1 MVNNTPS
8 ASAWRLVVRVS
19 RSSLSFTTAS
29 IGGVSHE
36 AYPLNSS
43 ISMAANL
50 REALR
55 TVPMLKEP
63 YDRTLVM
70 VDTPVLMIPMPLFR
84 EDDYQELYR
93 YTFCDTAQQVVMH
106 SVLPDLNSVAVFA
119 VQKDIR
125 TVVGD
130 AFGRPRYMPVMASV
144 WRHLHQRSYTGQR
157 GKLFVYFHERQME
170 VMSFVQNRFRFCN
183 AYTVNNPN
191 DAIFYMLSVWKQTGL
206 DAERDELHLVGD
218 MADAASMVAEL
229 EKFVKRVYLII
240 PSGEFNRAPI
250 TQIPDVPY
258 DLVTLFV
265 KGV

>member
-1 MVNNTPS
+1 MELGDN
-8 ASAWRLVVRVS
+8 ALG
-19 RSSLSFTTAS
+19 LLDD
-29 IGGVSHE
+29 I
-36 AYPLNSS
+36 PL
-43 ISMAANL
+43 L
-50 REALR
+50 FGD
-55 TVPMLKEP
+55 V
-63 YDRTLVM
+63 
-70 VDTPVLMIPMPLFR
+70 PMPLFR

-144 WRHLHQRSYTGQR
+144 WHHLHQRSYTGQR

-250 TQIPDVPY
+250 TQIPNVPY